1 MNSLVKSLILPFLTE
16 VDSLDKGKTVGLFG
30 GGFQPPTKGHFE
42 VVKQAI
48 ENYKLNEFIIFV
60 GTGGGRSDITQAQ
73 SLAIWNIYK
82 NYLPGD
88 VKIEAS
94 PNPVSSIYRYT
105 KEHPLTHF
113 STIPYSLLKTAVKTW
128 FWQLHTDIRTEYGSE
143 VLPYDQLEA
152 TYGSVNLQD
161 LYWRLEPVI
170 KKTIDVKG
178 MGLMKWINWNKDFK
192 MLRATLGA

>member
-1 MNSLVKSLILPFLTE
+1 MPCACRVPTPDYPANAAWGPILWQILHGLAEKAGKASLPADEVREWIRFIKATGEVLPCDECRAHFL
-16 VDSLDKGKTVGLFG
+16 
-30 GGFQPPTKGHFE
+30 
-42 VVKQAI
+42 
-48 ENYKLNEFIIFV
+48 
-60 GTGGGRSDITQAQ
+60 
-73 SLAIWNIYK
+73 
-82 NYLPGD
+82 
-88 VKIEAS
+88 
-94 PNPVSSIYRYT
+94 RYT

-128 FWQLHTDIRTEYGSE
+128 FWQLHSDIRSEYGKE

-178 MGLMKWINWNKDFK
+178 MGLMKWITWNKDFK
-192 MLRATLGA
+192 MLKATLGV